1 MATWL
6 NLNATQGKF
15 TRQCSGYKG
24 SVELARVKPLP
35 YRRLTVRRILVR
47 IGVVELL
54 TIIFVV
60 FIIWPS

>member
-1 MATWL
+1 MATWP

-24 SVELARVKPLP
+24 SVESARVMPLP
-35 YRRLTVRRILVR
+35 YRRLTGRRILVR

-54 TIIFVV
+54 TIVFIV